1 MCQKLPS
8 QDNTKSKVAV
18 NISAIRAVNTPGRGK
33 ADKTIKRIHEEPK
46 KKTFKI
52 TKSYFFF
59 TKIAQHTF
67 ADIMILDLFSLQK
80 LI

>member
-46 KKTFKI
+46 KKKL
-52 TKSYFFF
+52 K
-59 TKIAQHTF
+59 
-67 ADIMILDLFSLQK
+67 LQK
-80 LI
+80 VIFSSPKSHSILLLI